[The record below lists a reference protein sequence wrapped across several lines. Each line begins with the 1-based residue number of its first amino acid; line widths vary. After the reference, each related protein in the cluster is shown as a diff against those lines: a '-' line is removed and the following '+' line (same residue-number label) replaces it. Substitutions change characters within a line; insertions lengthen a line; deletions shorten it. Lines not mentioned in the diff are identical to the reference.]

1 MKQKTFKT
9 TTEKILLRR
18 FFILFIMTASA
29 VLISFCFIRFC
40 RVKSVVVRNNATV
53 STTVI
58 LENAN
63 IKADKHLF
71 AINVKKIEQTVLKS
85 SPYVKA
91 VNVKRSFPSEIIIE
105 VEEYEADYCVPIL
118 NKYYLVSDTLLV
130 LEEIPEAQIST
141 HPSALLRLPEI
152 NIDEK
157 KFGIGKKLIFTE
169 KEAGAFV
176 SNILETVNKS
186 FLADSLT
193 SLSLQEEANIIAV
206 VDDRYTLRLGNKKEL
221 AMKIAMCKESIDYLR
236 DTMPSVTGTLYAWS
250 TKQVTFEITGAN

>member
-1 MKQKTFKT
+1 
-9 TTEKILLRR
+9 
-18 FFILFIMTASA
+18 MTVSA

-40 RVKSVVVRNNATV
+40 RVKSVTVRNNATV
-53 STTVI
+53 STTAI
-58 LENAN
+58 LESAN

-71 AINVKKIEQTVLKS
+71 AVNLKRIGASVLES
-85 SPYVKA
+85 SPYIKA
-91 VNVKRSFPSEIIIE
+91 VNVKRSFPSEIVIE

-118 NKYYLVSDTLLV
+118 NKYYLVSDSLLV

-152 NIDEK
+152 NMDEK
-157 KFGIGKKLIFTE
+157 KFGIGKKLVFTE
-169 KEAGAFV
+169 KEDNTFV
-176 SNILETVNKS
+176 SEILKTVGES

-193 SLSLQEEANIIAV
+193 SLSLQEEANIIAI

-221 AMKIAMCKESIDYLR
+221 ATKIAMCKESIDYLR